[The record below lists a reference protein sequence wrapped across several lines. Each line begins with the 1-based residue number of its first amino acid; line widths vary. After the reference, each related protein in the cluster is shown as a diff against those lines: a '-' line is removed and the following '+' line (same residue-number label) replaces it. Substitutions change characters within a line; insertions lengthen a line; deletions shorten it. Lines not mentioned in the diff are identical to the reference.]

1 MAQTEDVWELP
12 TDGVIG
18 LLPPHESL
26 VDLASYGPILVAQ
39 EECERNYEGDVLVV
53 EDEEIQDTCCEIIG
67 VSANLVFPCSN
78 SFRFLNVQ
86 LKNLDKYTAIE
97 IEVID
102 TSKIRRK
109 LQFTNSQSK
118 VRITN
123 GSVSMPLKLTKG
135 WNHLC
140 LDLDQLLKSAF
151 GTGLRKSL
159 CEKLILG
166 SVVLLSLSRPD
177 GDFFSFFLPSFSS
190 FFIFF
195 FLPLLYL
202 LLFDL
207 RQASNCLRPFVCGA
221 SIFLLSSILMS
232 SCPCTCERLESK

>member
-1 MAQTEDVWELP
+1 MFQIVSRKATVTPPNLLLLDPSPFVGPGMAQTEDAWELP

-78 SFRFLNVQ
+78 SFRYLNVQ

-118 VRITN
+118 VRITH

-159 CEKLILG
+159 CKEFI
-166 SVVLLSLSRPD
+166 SWQCCLL
-177 GDFFSFFLPSFSS
+177 FSS
-190 FFIFF
+190 FSF
-195 FLPLLYL
+195 
-202 LLFDL
+202 
-207 RQASNCLRPFVCGA
+207 CFVY
-221 SIFLLSSILMS
+221 
-232 SCPCTCERLESK
+232 

>member
-1 MAQTEDVWELP
+1 MIVSSGSAILYPIFVTPSIQVRCFSQCSLQFHSMDQSDIFELP

-78 SFRFLNVQ
+78 SFRFLNIQ

-97 IEVID
+97 VEVID
-102 TSKIRRK
+102 SSRQRRK

-118 VRITN
+118 VRITKA
-123 GSVSMPLKLTKG
+123 SVSMPLKLSKG
-135 WNHLC
+135 WNHLS
-140 LDLDQLLKSAF
+140 LDLDKLLNAAF

-159 CEKLILG
+159 C
-166 SVVLLSLSRPD
+166 VQ
-177 GDFFSFFLPSFSS
+177 
-190 FFIFF
+190 
-195 FLPLLYL
+195 
-202 LLFDL
+202 LF
-207 RQASNCLRPFVCGA
+207 A
-221 SIFLLSSILMS
+221 SI
-232 SCPCTCERLESK
+232 RLRRVYFSARQYSDVELPVHLRTLGK